1 MMNTGSA
8 LAAIISPVIGGLL
21 IDKTGN
27 WEVPFLGSMILMGIG
42 VVLAFRMQP
51 ESRFEGSVTPE
62 PYVPL
67 AAVPAARTR

>member
-1 MMNTGSA
+1 M
-8 LAAIISPVIGGLL
+8 IGGLL

-51 ESRFEGSVTPE
+51 ESKFGLGTSE
-62 PYVPL
+62 PIVPPL
-67 AAVPAARTR
+67 AAAVPVRQR